1 MKVDVSSA
9 LTIFIV
15 SVFLN
20 YVWGFYSFVIILLG
34 GLLANVRRWGLI
46 YYRGLPDRIY

>member
-1 MKVDVSSA
+1 MSST

-20 YVWGFYSFVIILLG
+20 YVWGFYSFAIVLLG
-34 GLLANVRRWGLI
+34 GLLANGRRWGLI
-46 YYRGLPDRIY
+46 YYRLLEDHSY